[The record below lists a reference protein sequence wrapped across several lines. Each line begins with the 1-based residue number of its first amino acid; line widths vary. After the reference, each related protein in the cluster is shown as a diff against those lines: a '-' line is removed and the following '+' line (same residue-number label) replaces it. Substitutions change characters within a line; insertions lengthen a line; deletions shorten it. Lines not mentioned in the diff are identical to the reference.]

1 VCGGGTIDGQGLV
14 QDPTLG
20 TSWVDRFKSKTLGWG
35 RPRLWEPMFSA
46 NVAIFNVTVVN
57 QAFWARG

>member
-1 VCGGGTIDGQGLV
+1 V

-46 NVAIFNVTVVN
+46 NVAIFNVTAAVVN